1 MTDDDHAQPVR
12 VRFAPSPTGYLHV
25 GGARTALFNWL
36 FAHHHGG
43 VFILRIE
50 DTDRWRSTKESVG
63 GILSSMRWLGLNW
76 DEGPGVGGEC
86 EPYFQMQRLPFYRAV
101 MEQLLERGKAY
112 YCYCSPEELA
122 DRRRAAL
129 AAGKPPGYD
138 MRCRHLTHRER
149 AAFEADGRKPAV
161 RFAMPLEGETV
172 VDDLIHGQV
181 TFANEQLDDLVIMK
195 ADGTP
200 TYNFAVVVDDM
211 LMRISHVIRADE
223 HLANTPR
230 QIRIYEAF
238 GYPLPTFAHVSMILG
253 EDRAK
258 LSKRHGATSLSD
270 YRDSG
275 YLPEAMFNF
284 LALLGWAYDDKT
296 EIMTREETVE
306 HFRLE
311 KVNPAPAV
319 FSKDKLVW
327 MNGVYIRKLRA
338 DDLATRL
345 MPFLEKDG
353 LEVDMDTAQ
362 RLVPLIQERI
372 KTLADAVGLVDFFF
386 QKEINYEPQL
396 LIGKKMEA
404 ADSLAALK
412 NVQQVLGELSAFDE
426 EMLESTLRDLAEQMG
441 LRAGQLFGI
450 IRVAA
455 TGKAVAPPLFG
466 TLSVLGKERVLNR
479 INKAQEALADI
490 VDSGEM

>member
-1 MTDDDHAQPVR
+1 MTDDAGPVR

-36 FAHHHGG
+36 YARHHEG

-50 DTDRWRSTKESVG
+50 DTDKLRSTEESVG
-63 GILSSMRWLGLNW
+63 GILSSMRWLGLDW
-76 DEGPGVGGEC
+76 DEGPGVRGEC

-101 MEQLLERGKAY
+101 MEQLLEQGKAY
-112 YCYCSPEELA
+112 YCYCTPQELEE
-122 DRRRAAL
+122 RRGAAVG
-129 AAGKPPGYD
+129 AGKSPGYD
-138 MRCRHLTHRER
+138 RRCRHLTPEGQ
-149 AAFEADGRKPAV
+149 AASEAAGRRPAV

-172 VDDLIHGQV
+172 VDDLIHGRV
-181 TFANEQLDDLVIMK
+181 HFANEQLDDLVIMK

-230 QIRIYEAF
+230 QIRIYEAL
-238 GYPLPTFAHVSMILG
+238 GHPLPTFVHVSMILG
-253 EDRAK
+253 EDRTK

-270 YRDSG
+270 YQEFG

-284 LALLGWAYDDKT
+284 LVLLGWAYDDKT
-296 EIMTREETVE
+296 EIMTREEIIERFT
-306 HFRLE
+306 LE

-345 MPFLEKDG
+345 LPYLEKAG
-353 LEVDMDTAQ
+353 LEADMDTVQ
-362 RLVPLIQERI
+362 RLTPLIQERI
-372 KTLADAVGLVDFFF
+372 KVLADAVDLVDFFF
-386 QKEINYEPQL
+386 QEEITHEPEL

-404 ADSLAALK
+404 ADSLAAMRSVHK
-412 NVQQVLGELSAFDE
+412 VLDELSAFDE
-426 EMLESTLRDLAEQMG
+426 ETLESTLRDLAKELG
-441 LRAGQLFGI
+441 LKAGQLFGI
-450 IRVAA
+450 VRAA
-455 TGKAVAPPLFG
+455 VTGKPVAPPLFG
-466 TLSVLGKERVLNR
+466 TLSILGKERVLSR
-479 INKAQEALADI
+479 MEKAQTVLANL
-490 VDSGEM
+490 VDSREM